1 MHPRTRASIRK
12 LTGALVSLSRNRTI
26 PAHARK
32 RYAPNP
38 ATAATGAGTMT
49 SFKPRLV
56 AKSPSSTGDGHKE
69 Q

>member
-1 MHPRTRASIRK
+1 MHARTRASIRK
-12 LTGALVSLSRNRTI
+12 LICALACLSRNRTI

-38 ATAATGAGTMT
+38 ATEAIGVGTMT